1 MVIIQLVGEAL
12 GELFRNPELLCAHV
26 TKLIR
31 TASLKE
37 ELDWYNVR
45 AGNSSAAAPVS
56 TAVTL
61 FWLCSISS
69 VGCATQAAEKRRAC
83 GTQKLQ

>member
-31 TASLKE
+31 TASPKA
-37 ELDWYNVR
+37 ELDWYNAG
-45 AGNSSAAAPVS
+45 AGNSRAVSAA
-56 TAVTL
+56 VTF
-61 FWLCSISS
+61 FWLCSIRS
-69 VGCATQAAEKRRAC
+69 VGCATQASGERQGC
-83 GTQKLQ
+83 GTQKGS

>member
-31 TASLKE
+31 TASLKA
-37 ELDWYNVR
+37 ELDWYNVG
-45 AGNSSAAAPVS
+45 AGNSGAAPVS
-56 TAVTL
+56 AAVTL
-61 FWLCSISS
+61 FWLCSIRS
-69 VGCATQAAEKRRAC
+69 VGCATQASGKRRGC
-83 GTQKLQ
+83 GTQKLH